1 MKSIF
6 KKESLIMTLVLFFY
20 GFIAGGSV
28 DFLFDGTFWTII
40 GILTLIII
48 VVVLCWAI
56 PSAIRDEKKI
66 EKLKKDFYSQETDID
81 LTRKIELSNNI
92 SSGYNNIY
100 IDKTKRKMLVVS
112 ITSNGIEKKHIDGF
126 VETYMEKMPN
136 SYCFIDEN
144 REKALLVIQRPMAK
158 LNYKLVEYGNCNKNK
173 DSLIRCGVKTLIH
186 KVTLPYK
193 TKEDKNN
200 PLLPTIV
207 LIDEKYG
214 FITVFKGLIS
224 YSFNYIKEDY
234 ITKKTGNKAYVTVKN
249 IGSYLFVLDE
259 YFKVLIIISP
269 LISTYKVF
277 NYSSIINVVY
287 EEDGN
292 TLFSKSMK
300 RTIGGAIVGDILM
313 GGAGAIVG
321 GLSGETKQ
329 FKEVKSMNIK
339 ILIRNT
345 TTPSLDL
352 PINLKGET
360 FNTKDEKSKK
370 TYNTRIQEANAIK
383 DLISVIIDN
392 SSQQSTTILTSSHQ
406 INEEPKS
413 QTGIAD
419 ELVKLAQL
427 KDAGVLS
434 EGEFQQQKK
443 KLLS

>member
-1 MKSIF
+1 MKSVF
-6 KKESLIMTLVLFFY
+6 KKESLIMTLVLVCY

-28 DFLFDGTFWTII
+28 DFLFSGTFWAII
-40 GILTLIII
+40 GILVLVII

-56 PSAIRDEKKI
+56 PSAIKDEKKI
-66 EKLKKDFYSQETDID
+66 EKLKKDFYSQETDVD
-81 LTRKIELSNNI
+81 LTGKIELSNNI

-100 IDKTKRKMLVVS
+100 IDKTKEKMLVVS
-112 ITSNGIEKKHIDGF
+112 ITPNGIEKKIIDGF
-126 VETYMEKMPN
+126 VETYIEKTQN
-136 SYCFIDEN
+136 SYCIIDEN
-144 REKALLVIQRPMAK
+144 RGKALLVIQRPMAK
-158 LNYKLVEYGNCNKNK
+158 LNYKLVEYGILNNNK
-173 DSLIRCGVKTLIH
+173 DLQIKCNVNTLIH

-193 TKEDKNN
+193 TKTDKQN

-207 LIDEKYG
+207 LVDEKYG
-214 FITVFKGLIS
+214 FITVFKGLIT
-224 YSFNYIKEDY
+224 YSFNYVKEDY
-234 ITKKTGNKAYVTVKN
+234 ITKKTGNKAYVTVKT

-300 RTIGGAIVGDILM
+300 RTVGGAIVGDILM

-321 GLSGETKQ
+321 GLSGDTKQ
-329 FKEVKSMNIK
+329 YKEVKSMNIK

-352 PINLKGET
+352 PINLKDET
-360 FNTKDEKSKK
+360 FNTKDEKSKN
-370 TYNTRIQEANAIK
+370 TYKTRIQEANAIK

-392 SSQQSTTILTSSHQ
+392 SNQQLAIPISSPQ
-406 INEEPKS
+406 KNEEPKS
-413 QTGIAD
+413 QNSIAD
-419 ELVKLAQL
+419 ELAKLAQL
-427 KDAGVLS
+427 KDGGVLS
-434 EGEFQQQKK
+434 EEEFQQQKK

>member
-6 KKESLIMTLVLFFY
+6 KKESLIMTLVLGFY

-28 DFLFDGTFWTII
+28 DFLFSGTFWTII
-40 GILTLIII
+40 GILALIIV

-56 PSAIRDEKKI
+56 PSAIEDEKKI
-66 EKLKKDFYSQETDID
+66 EKLKKDFYSLETDID
-81 LTRKIELSNNI
+81 LTGKIELSNNI

-100 IDKTKRKMLVVS
+100 IDKTKEKMLVVS
-112 ITSNGIEKKHIDGF
+112 ITPNGIEKKMIDGF
-126 VETYMEKMPN
+126 VETYIEKTQN
-136 SYCFIDEN
+136 SYCIIDEN

-158 LNYKLVEYGNCNKNK
+158 LNYKLVEYGNLNKNK
-173 DSLIRCGVKTLIH
+173 DLQIKCNVNSLIH

-193 TKEDKNN
+193 TKIDKQN

-214 FITVFKGLIS
+214 FVTVFKGLIS

-234 ITKKTGNKAYVTVKN
+234 ITKKTGNKAYVTVKT

-292 TLFSKSMK
+292 ALFSKSMK
-300 RTIGGAIVGDILM
+300 RTVGGAIVGDILM

-321 GLSGETKQ
+321 GLSGDTKQ
-329 FKEVKSMNIK
+329 YKEVKSMNIK
-339 ILIRNT
+339 VLIRNT

-370 TYNTRIQEANAIK
+370 MYKTRIQEANAIK

-392 SSQQSTTILTSSHQ
+392 NSNRQIAIPISSPKK
-406 INEEPKS
+406 NEEPES
-413 QTGIAD
+413 QNGIAD
-419 ELVKLAQL
+419 E
-427 KDAGVLS
+427 
-434 EGEFQQQKK
+434 
-443 KLLS
+443 